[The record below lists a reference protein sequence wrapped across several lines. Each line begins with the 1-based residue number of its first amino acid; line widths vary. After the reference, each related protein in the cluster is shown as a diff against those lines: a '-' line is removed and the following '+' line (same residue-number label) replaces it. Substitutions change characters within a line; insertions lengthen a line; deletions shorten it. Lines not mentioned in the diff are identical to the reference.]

1 MDNSNAEKSRVFY
14 YDYLRIVAIF
24 AVVIIHVSS
33 QNWYVTDVNT
43 ISWSAFNFY
52 DSIARWGVPIFLM
65 ISGALILKKDIKNS
79 TIYSKYV
86 LRMFCSFLV
95 WTLLYFILSGENIFE
110 QCTNLFWVKDIK
122 GILTII
128 NSNYHLWFIPM
139 IAGIYICVPII
150 KQIIANET
158 ITKYFLVLS
167 FILWIC
173 IPQCLNIANDFGG
186 EKIRLIFGVIGI
198 ISSKM
203 EIKIVMGYIFYFILG
218 YYLSN
223 KELTK
228 KQRVY
233 IYILGIMGMLFTIY
247 ADYGLSIRE
256 QKPIG
261 TYYDYS
267 CLNVFLESIAVFVLF
282 KNIKFNKE
290 YKLITLMSKWSFG
303 AYLIHALIIDYL
315 NRFLGI
321 NSFVFNS
328 YISVPVVGIIVF
340 TFSYVFSALLNQI
353 PIIKEYF
360 V

>member
-1 MDNSNAEKSRVFY
+1 M
-14 YDYLRIVAIF
+14 
-24 AVVIIHVSS
+24 
-33 QNWYVTDVNT
+33 
-43 ISWSAFNFY
+43 
-52 DSIARWGVPIFLM
+52 
-65 ISGALILKKDIKNS
+65 
-79 TIYSKYV
+79 
-86 LRMFCSFLV
+86 
-95 WTLLYFILSGENIFE
+95 
-110 QCTNLFWVKDIK
+110 
-122 GILTII
+122 
-128 NSNYHLWFIPM
+128 
-139 IAGIYICVPII
+139 
-150 KQIIANET
+150 
-158 ITKYFLVLS
+158 
-167 FILWIC
+167 
-173 IPQCLNIANDFGG
+173 
-186 EKIRLIFGVIGI
+186 
-198 ISSKM
+198 
-203 EIKIVMGYIFYFILG
+203 G

-290 YKLITLMSKWSFG
+290 YKLITLISKWSFG